1 MQYTLNIDLAPY
13 GELDQFAL
21 LARQDYNLGNR
32 GGWFLNFRQSLGG
45 LYARLF
51 GLKRHHAEVHN
62 WLPFERTHREREYH
76 ASSILFNMDS
86 ATECLTFALNALG
99 YAASPDEFLSV
110 TDEKQL
116 RQIKPKNIY
125 GTGSQAVEGYKTYF
139 PQLKAYWEAS
149 QNLMEAIADQ
159 HDVSKHRSTIDRG
172 GKHRLDPPPGFFE
185 NLGIEND
192 PGERLRFSPMEE
204 IILPTE
210 PKKPLSQQ
218 HLSQSKDFV
227 KLEELVQ
234 RFCPFVTQSG
244 EKALLDAETNIKLNH
259 TDFSGS
265 SGK

>member
-1 MQYTLNIDLAPY
+1 
-13 GELDQFAL
+13 
-21 LARQDYNLGNR
+21 
-32 GGWFLNFRQSLGG
+32 
-45 LYARLF
+45 
-51 GLKRHHAEVHN
+51 
-62 WLPFERTHREREYH
+62 
-76 ASSILFNMDS
+76 MDS
-86 ATECLTFALNALG
+86 AIECLTFALNALG

-185 NLGIEND
+185 KLGIEND
-192 PGERLRFSPMEE
+192 PGEKLLHSPMEE
-204 IILPTE
+204 IILPTQ

-218 HLSQSKDFV
+218 RLAESRDFA
-227 KLEELVQ
+227 KLEELVE
-234 RFCPFVTQSG
+234 RFCLFVNMSG
-244 EKALLDAETNIKLNH
+244 EKALLDAKTNIKLNR
-259 TDFSGS
+259 TDLS
-265 SGK
+265 SDSHK